1 MGTQDSR
8 RIIPIIGL
16 NKRNQSP
23 IGIFDILSDNHFWG
37 HFMTCIDH
45 PRIIAWNWCEM
56 GDQYLAKKA
65 TSHRYRHELMKILW
79 NFSSFC

>member
-1 MGTQDSR
+1 MGTQDSQDYSDYWV
-8 RIIPIIGL
+8 

-56 GDQYLAKKA
+56 EINIWQKRPPHIGID
-65 TSHRYRHELMKILW
+65 M
-79 NFSSFC
+79 N